1 MFSLK
6 KKRKKEKS
14 ANISYSRY
22 PPSLNVLKDWR
33 DISNITWFFRGQTSA
48 KICQYEKSRSSLF
61 ILSKRDPPP
70 PPLGVFYSLLSTIS
84 KLDGDF
90 FSRRFYRLFAPWETI
105 WHYLYPIS
113 PLARTK
119 MAGIVWIRSVKDGKS
134 LITQGNMA
142 HLFRYSVK
150 CIDVARTT
158 KKSFV
163 QNDDEHDPH
172 RRQEMKVRFT

>member
-1 MFSLK
+1 MGKTIPRFQTETVQNHTLWGGTYLYGLYKGFST
-6 KKRKKEKS
+6 
-14 ANISYSRY
+14 
-22 PPSLNVLKDWR
+22 P
-33 DISNITWFFRGQTSA
+33 TTT
-48 KICQYEKSRSSLF
+48 
-61 ILSKRDPPP
+61 ILRC
-70 PPLGVFYSLLSTIS
+70 LLSFVVYNKQRRSFCT
-84 KLDGDF
+84 
-90 FSRRFYRLFAPWETI
+90 RRFYRLFTPWETMQ
-105 WHYLYPIS
+105 HYLYPIS

-134 LITQGNMA
+134 LTTQASMS

-172 RRQEMKVRFT
+172 RRQEMKVRFTNEHDEIHVLKKTRT